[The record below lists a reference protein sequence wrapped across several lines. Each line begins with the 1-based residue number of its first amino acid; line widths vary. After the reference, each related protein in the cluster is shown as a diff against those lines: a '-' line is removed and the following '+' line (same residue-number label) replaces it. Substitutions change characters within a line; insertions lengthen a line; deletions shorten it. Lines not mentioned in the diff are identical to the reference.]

1 MGQGGDF
8 APQGTLD
15 KIWINFGCHN
25 EEEADAAYIQ
35 EVEARVTA
43 EDPTMHWTITRNKGL
58 SVPK

>member
-1 MGQGGDF
+1 MEQGGDF

-25 EEEADAAYIQ
+25 EEGVSAAYIQ

-43 EDPTMHWTITRNKGL
+43 KDPTIHWTVPRYKEF